1 MITKHSTVEEIE
13 QAASAV
19 AEFIK
24 LKDETIKVLKEKCA
38 IAEKFIASQEG
49 LLKVKQEQIEELTKQ
64 LESTFT
70 LAKRATDLA
79 SRSSVLPTVESYTNS
94 LKKLSEQAEERK
106 LIKEI
111 LSDPRNADGFSD
123 DAHRL
128 PKYQYQG
135 YTYIL
140 NDRLTEIV
148 GVEVP
153 TTIVDRWHLEQSLKE
168 R

>member
-1 MITKHSTVEEIE
+1 MIKYEYNAINNPQFLGDRLLNKLGEDGWELVSHAYNSNTCDHFYTFKREKIKVEEPEWVDPMIE
-13 QAASAV
+13 HLRKEEEIYENYKKSLQELSKK
-19 AEFIK
+19 AE
-24 LKDETIKVLKEKCA
+24 DRKEK
-38 IAEKFIASQEG
+38 Q
-49 LLKVKQEQIEELTKQ
+49 
-64 LESTFT
+64 
-70 LAKRATDLA
+70 
-79 SRSSVLPTVESYTNS
+79 
-94 LKKLSEQAEERK
+94 